1 MSTTLPD
8 PAISTDLPLCPGCGY
23 SLAGLVRP
31 APCPEC
37 GLIMPARMLV
47 IYGVP
52 KGLPGV
58 SKPVKLGF
66 VFLLIAVWLGPQALI
81 MLIAPRFGVLAILIL
96 FAAGFI
102 GVIIFILT
110 RGSRSSG
117 SVRCLLWPGG
127 LMLEPLLQKPDE
139 QQGRFTLTWQGTE
152 GCRLKRIGPF
162 WRQLII
168 TRRGSSAPLLELGFR
183 CPDAAA
189 PTVEQGLA
197 AAFDKQPSPNPTPTN
212 TPTDPPPPTALPP
225 DAAPS
230 AYTPLQ

>member
-1 MSTTLPD
+1 MNTTLPD
-8 PAISTDLPLCPGCGY
+8 PVLTEDLPLCPGCGY

-47 IYGVP
+47 LHGVP

-58 SKPVKLGF
+58 SKPVQLGF
-66 VFLLIAVWLGPQALI
+66 VLLLLAVWLGPQAII
-81 MLIAPRFGVLAILIL
+81 MFIAPRYGGLAVLLVFGAGIVGILI
-96 FAAGFI
+96 FVF
-102 GVIIFILT
+102 T
-110 RGSRSSG
+110 RGSRRSG
-117 SVRCLLWPGG
+117 AVRCLLWPGG

-139 QQGRFTLTWQGTE
+139 QPGRFTLTWQGTE
-152 GCRLKRIGPF
+152 GCRLKRVGPF

-168 TRRGSSAPLLELGFR
+168 TRRGSPAPILELGFR

-189 PTVEQGLA
+189 QTVEQGLA
-197 AAFDKQPSPNPTPTN
+197 AAFDKQPVPHAPPTN

-225 DAAPS
+225 DTPPS
-230 AYTPLQ
+230 AYTPPQ